1 MYPVLAKL
9 AEPFVARY
17 VRIIPNDKDS
27 NFKVMRAEIY
37 GCFAEELP
45 PYDGTLTLIY
55 LREREKGEKD
65 REREMRARGG
75 RREERRESHTEA

>member
-1 MYPVLAKL
+1 LYLVLAKL

-17 VRIIPNDKDS
+17 LRIIPNDKDS

-45 PYDGTLTLIY
+45 PYDGTLTINHWRAR
-55 LREREKGEKD
+55 RERERGIE
-65 REREMRARGG
+65 RERGG
-75 RREERRESHTEA
+75 GELK